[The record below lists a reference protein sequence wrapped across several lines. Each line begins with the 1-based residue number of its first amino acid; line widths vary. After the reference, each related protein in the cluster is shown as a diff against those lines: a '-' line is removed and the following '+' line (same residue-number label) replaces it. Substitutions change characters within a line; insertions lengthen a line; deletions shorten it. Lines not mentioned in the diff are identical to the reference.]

1 MNKNS
6 LIIISSI
13 LLTKS
18 IFGQISST
26 QIGGQTI
33 NPITTAVPF
42 LLISPDSKQGAM
54 GDVGAATD
62 PDINSIHWNGSK
74 LAFSEKKFGVGFT
87 VTPWLRLLVP
97 DINLYYLSG
106 YVKVNKRT
114 AIGGSLRYFSL
125 GNIELTN
132 ATGQKTGD
140 FKPNEFAVD
149 VAVSQKLSDHFAL
162 GVAAR
167 VINSSISRVYFN
179 GSQGNAASTGAVDL
193 SMFYK
198 SNKFKLGDKKAIYTA
213 GLAFTNIGAK
223 IKYSN
228 DQNFIPMNLRLGN
241 GLKTDIDEFNTIG
254 FYIDFNKLLVPT
266 PPIYKYKKDAN
277 GNPTSEIEIDPATGA
292 KVIEKGK
299 NPNVPVAQGILQS
312 FSDAPGGLKEEL
324 QEVNISTGLEYWY
337 NNTFAI
343 RTGYFYESKTKGS
356 RQFFTVGMGFKFKVI
371 NVDGSYLI
379 PTLLNNPLQRTWRIT
394 LSFNFD
400 PAVKEKDPS
409 AVQP

>member
-1 MNKNS
+1 MTKG
-6 LIIISSI
+6 I
-13 LLTKS
+13 L
-18 IFGQISST
+18 GQIQSA
-26 QIGGQTI
+26 QQLGGQTI

-42 LLISPDSKQGAM
+42 LMISPDSKQGGM
-54 GDVGAATD
+54 GDVGCATD

-97 DINLYYLSG
+97 DINLYYLGG
-106 YVKVNKRT
+106 YAKVNKRT

-132 ATGQKTGD
+132 ATGVKTGD

-149 VAVSQKLSDHFAL
+149 VAVSQKLSENFSL
-162 GVAAR
+162 GVAMR
-167 VINSSISRVYFN
+167 YINSSISRVFFN

-193 SMFYK
+193 SMYYK
-198 SNKFKLGDKKAIYTA
+198 SNKFKMGDKKAIFTS
-213 GLAFTNIGAK
+213 GLAFTNLGAK

-228 DQNFIPMNLRLGN
+228 DQNFIPMNMRLGA

-254 FYIDFNKLLVPT
+254 VYVDLNKLLVPT
-266 PPIYKYKKDAN
+266 PPVYKYKVDPVT
-277 GNPTSEIEIDPATGA
+277 GNVTTDIEIDPATGA

-312 FSDAPGGLKEEL
+312 FGDAPGGAKEEL
-324 QEVNISTGLEYWY
+324 QEVNICTGLEYWY
-337 NNTFAI
+337 NNTFAV
-343 RTGYFYESKTKGS
+343 RTGYFYEPKTKGS

-400 PAVKEKDPS
+400 AAAKEKDAP
-409 AVQP
+409 VQP

>member
-1 MNKNS
+1 MNKNI
-6 LIIISSI
+6 LIISG
-13 LLTKS
+13 LFFTKAF
-18 IFGQISST
+18 FGQIQSA
-26 QIGGQTI
+26 QQLGGQTI

-42 LLISPDSKQGAM
+42 LMISPDSKQGGM

-97 DINLYYLSG
+97 DINLYYLGG
-106 YVKVNKRT
+106 YAKINKRT
-114 AIGGSLRYFSL
+114 AVGGSLRYFSL

-132 ATGQKTGD
+132 ATGVKTGD

-149 VAVSQKLSDHFAL
+149 LAVSQKLSDHFSL
-162 GVAAR
+162 GVAMR
-167 VINSSISRVYFN
+167 FINSSISKVFFN
-179 GSQGNAASTGAVDL
+179 GSQGNAASTGAVDV
-193 SMFYK
+193 SMYYK
-198 SNKFKLGDKKAIYTA
+198 SNKFKMGDKKGLFTG
-213 GLAFTNIGAK
+213 GLAFTNLGAK

-228 DQNFIPMNLRLGN
+228 DQNFIPMNMRLGA
-241 GLKTDIDEFNTIG
+241 GLKTDIDEFNTLG
-254 FYIDFNKLLVPT
+254 VYVDLNKLLVPT
-266 PPIYKYKKDAN
+266 PPVYKMKLDAN
-277 GNPTSEIEIDPATGA
+277 GNPTNEVEIDPATGA

-312 FSDAPGGLKEEL
+312 FGDAPGGAKEEL

-337 NNTFAI
+337 NNTFAV
-343 RTGYFYESKTKGS
+343 RTGYFYEPKTKGS
-356 RQFFTVGMGFKFKVI
+356 RQFFTIGMGFKFKVI

-379 PTLLNNPLQRTWRIT
+379 PTVLNNPLQRTWRIT

-400 PAVKEKDPS
+400 SAPKEKDP
-409 AVQP
+409 AATQP

>member
-6 LIIISSI
+6 LIILSSI
-13 LLTKS
+13 FLTKS

-97 DINLYYLSG
+97 DINLYYLAG
-106 YVKVNKRT
+106 YAKINKRT
-114 AIGGSLRYFSL
+114 TVGGSLRYFSL

-167 VINSSISRVYFN
+167 IINSSISRVYFN

-198 SNKFKLGDKKAIYTA
+198 SNKFKLGDKKAVYTA

-241 GLKTDIDEFNTIG
+241 GLKTDIDDFNTIG

-266 PPIYKYKKDAN
+266 PPIYQYEKDAN
-277 GNPTSEIEIDPATGA
+277 GNPTSIIAVDPATGA
-292 KVIEKGK
+292 RIIEKGK

-312 FSDAPGGLKEEL
+312 FGDAPGGLKEEL
-324 QEVNISTGLEYWY
+324 QEINISTGLEYWY

-343 RTGYFYESKTKGS
+343 RTGYFYEPKTKGS

-400 PAVKEKDPS
+400 PAAKEKDPT

>member
-1 MNKNS
+1 MNKKI
-6 LIIISSI
+6 IIISGI
-13 LLTKS
+13 FLTKS

-26 QIGGQTI
+26 QLNGQNI

-42 LLISPDSKQGAM
+42 LMISPDSKQGAM

-97 DINLYYLSG
+97 DINLYYLGG
-106 YVKVNKRT
+106 YAKINKRT

-132 ATGQKTGD
+132 ATGVKTGD

-149 VAVSQKLSDHFAL
+149 LAVSQKLSDHFSL
-162 GVAAR
+162 GVAMR
-167 VINSSISRVYFN
+167 YINSSISRVFFN
-179 GSQGNAASTGAVDL
+179 GSQGNAASTGAVDV

-198 SNKFKLGDKKAIYTA
+198 SNKFKMGEKKGLFTG
-213 GLAFTNIGAK
+213 GLAFTNLGAK

-228 DQNFIPMNLRLGN
+228 DQNFIPMNMRLGA
-241 GLKTDIDEFNTIG
+241 GLKTDLDEFNTLG
-254 FYIDFNKLLVPT
+254 VYVDLNKLLVPT
-266 PPIYKYKKDAN
+266 PPVYKYKLDAN
-277 GNPTSEIEIDPATGA
+277 GNPTSDIEIDPATGA

-312 FSDAPGGLKEEL
+312 FGDAPGGAKEEL
-324 QEVNISTGLEYWY
+324 QEVNICTGLEYWY
-337 NNTFAI
+337 NNTFAV
-343 RTGYFYESKTKGS
+343 RTGYFYEPKTKGS
-356 RQFFTVGMGFKFKVI
+356 RQFFTIGMGFKFKVI

-400 PAVKEKDPS
+400 AAPKEKDPS